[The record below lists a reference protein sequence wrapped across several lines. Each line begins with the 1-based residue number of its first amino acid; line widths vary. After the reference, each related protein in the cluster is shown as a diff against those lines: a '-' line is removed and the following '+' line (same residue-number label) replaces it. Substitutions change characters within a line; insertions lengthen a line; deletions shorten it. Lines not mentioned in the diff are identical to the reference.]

1 MISTSYTSSLI
12 LFIVTFA
19 VIFGILKII
28 KPNFFINNN
37 KKFILW
43 KALLY
48 SIIISVIFTIFITII
63 SIKVENACN
72 VKPPIQKNII
82 FA

>member
-1 MISTSYTSSLI
+1 MTSTYISSLI
-12 LFIVTFA
+12 LFIVTFL

-28 KPNFFINNN
+28 KPDFLIKKN

-48 SIIISVIFTIFITII
+48 SIIISAIFTIFITII
-63 SIKVENACN
+63 SIKVENISN
-72 VKPPIQKNII
+72 LKLSPRQNN
-82 FA
+82 

>member
-1 MISTSYTSSLI
+1 MTNTYISSLI
-12 LFIVTFA
+12 LFLVTLL

-28 KPNFFINNN
+28 KPDCLINDN

-48 SIIISVIFTIFITII
+48 SIIISIIFTIFITII
-63 SIKVENACN
+63 SIKVENASILQQT
-72 VKPPIQKNII
+72 PTQK
-82 FA
+82 

>member
-1 MISTSYTSSLI
+1 MTSTYISSLI
-12 LFIVTFA
+12 LFIVTFL

-28 KPNFFINNN
+28 QPNFLIKDN

-63 SIKVENACN
+63 SIKVENSTSP
-72 VKPPIQKNII
+72 VKK
-82 FA
+82 

>member
-1 MISTSYTSSLI
+1 MTSTYISSLI
-12 LFIVTFA
+12 LFIVTFL

-28 KPNFFINNN
+28 KPQFFINDN

-63 SIKVENACN
+63 SIKVENSSSQ
-72 VKPPIQKNII
+72 VKK
-82 FA
+82 

>member
-1 MISTSYTSSLI
+1 MTSTYISSLI
-12 LFIVTFA
+12 LFIVTFL

-28 KPNFFINNN
+28 KPDFLIKKNR
-37 KKFILW
+37 KFILW

-48 SIIISVIFTIFITII
+48 SIIISAIFTIFITII
-63 SIKVENACN
+63 SIKVENVSS